1 MGGLPPVF
9 IEFLGKS
16 KGVKMAMAD
25 IKAETRLAAKEGAG
39 NFQTFGR
46 VSKAA
51 IMGIGI
57 AAGAAA
63 VGAVKMA
70 ADFETQM
77 TRVRT
82 GAGETAGNM
91 KMVSDG
97 ILAMAGEVG
106 QSTSQLTTG
115 LYTVESAGYHGAD
128 ALNVLKNSAMGAK
141 VGAADLGTVTDAVT
155 TALNAYKLG
164 AGQATA
170 VTNALIGTEAEG
182 KTNMEALAG
191 SMANILPTASAAHV
205 GLNEVLGA
213 MATMTAQGTPAAVAA
228 TYLRQTIGQ
237 LSNPSA
243 KAANEMKSLG
253 LSATQVGLELGKSGL
268 AATLTTITDAIQ
280 KHMGPAGTVLIDK
293 LKSASRNTSDFQKVL
308 ANLSPTQQT
317 YIGALATMVGGTKSM
332 QAALELTGPH
342 MADFK
347 KNTAGIAEH
356 VKAGGK
362 SIEGWSDV
370 QKTLNQ
376 KIAEAKGALQGMTI
390 QIGQYL
396 LPVATKIMGVIAQT
410 VTWLTKHKQIALG
423 VAIVIGGALVVALAA
438 AAVAMW
444 NFTAAALANPVVWI
458 VVGVMALVAA
468 IVYLII
474 HWRQVWSEIKKIA
487 DDVGHYLSEAWNWL
501 KNTTLDFWHGIEDG
515 IKSVWHSIAAFFV
528 GVWHGVADPIVSA
541 WHWISN
547 VTSTVWNAISGFF
560 KKWWPLL
567 LVIFMP
573 FIALIVSLWN
583 HCHKQ
588 IEDFVKT
595 VWNGIKSFLT
605 GVWHGISS
613 VASAVW
619 SVIKTVIV
627 KPIEEVWHWLEGKW
641 RSISH
646 WLEGEWL
653 GISRIA
659 SNLWGR
665 IRRGMIQPIEDAW
678 HSLTNTMGRI
688 AATIYNKLHG
698 AWVGVSRIGSWFLSI
713 GSAIVHGIING
724 VEGAA
729 GGLYDSLRNLAGN
742 ALDAAKSFLGINSPS
757 KVFAMVV
764 GKAIP
769 EGIGKGVDDHAY
781 LAHQSV
787 VSLSQGLASARAD
800 LGSVMLE
807 TGAYGAYGGA
817 YGGSN
822 GVPLQQEIYFQLDGE
837 TLFKGMQKTTLQY
850 NRRNRSNG
858 LSLAH

>member
-1 MGGLPPVF
+1 MAGLPPVF
-9 IEFLGKS
+9 VEFLGKS

-25 IKAETRLAAKEGAG
+25 IKAETRAAAKEGSG

-57 AAGAAA
+57 AAAGAA

-70 ADFETQM
+70 ADFQTQM

-141 VGAADLGTVTDAVT
+141 VGAAELGTVTDAVT

-191 SMANILPTASAAHV
+191 SMANILPTAAAAHV

-356 VKAGGK
+356 VKEGGK
-362 SIEGWSDV
+362 SIEGWADV

-376 KIAEAKGALQGMTI
+376 KIAEAKGALQGLTI
-390 QIGQYL
+390 QVGQAL
-396 LPVATKIMGVIAQT
+396 LPVATKIMGVIAHT
-410 VTWLTKHKQIALG
+410 VTWLTKHKDVAKAL
-423 VAIVIGGALVVALAA
+423 AIVIGGALVLALAALTAQMWALAA
-438 AAVAMW
+438 AA
-444 NFTAAALANPVVWI
+444 LADPLTWI
-458 VVGVMALVAA
+458 VLAVILLIAEIVLLVM
-468 IVYLII
+468 
-474 HWRQVWSEIKKIA
+474 HWRQIWNEIKKISIE
-487 DDVGHYLSEAWNWL
+487 VGHAVAQAWDWL
-501 KNTTLDFWHGIEDG
+501 KDHTLSIWHDITGAVTKAWD
-515 IKSVWHSIAAFFV
+515 SIARFFT
-528 GVWHGVADPIVSA
+528 SA
-541 WHWISN
+541 WHTVVDPLLFGWHWLQHATMS
-547 VTSTVWNAISGFF
+547 VWNSVAGFF

-567 LVIFMP
+567 LVIFAP
-573 FIALIVSLWN
+573 FIAVLVALWN
-583 HCHKQ
+583 HFHKQ
-588 IEDFVKT
+588 IWDKVVSAWNTVSAFLKVTWKGLQDLALKAWSMVKLYIIQPMET
-595 VWNGIKSFLT
+595 
-605 GVWHGISS
+605 
-613 VASAVW
+613 
-619 SVIKTVIV
+619 
-627 KPIEEVWHWLEGKW
+627 VWHWLERAW
-641 RSISH
+641 SSITGALSSQWH
-646 WLEGEWL
+646 
-653 GISRIA
+653 RIQA
-659 SNLWGR
+659 VALVIWGAIKR
-665 IRRGMIQPIEDAW
+665 NMIKPLEDAW
-678 HSLTNTMGRI
+678 HTITRLMGLVRD
-688 AATIYNKLHG
+688 TISKKLHD
-698 AWVGVSRIGSWFLSI
+698 AWNAVKNIGSWFLSI
-713 GSAIVHGIING
+713 GSAIVHGIIRGIENG
-724 VEGAA
+724 AGA
-729 GGLYDSLRNLAGN
+729 LFDSLKSLASD
-742 ALDAAKSFLGINSPS
+742 ALGAAKSFLGINSPS
-757 KVFAMVV
+757 KVFAMIV

-769 EGIGKGVDDHAY
+769 EGIAKGVDDHGH

-787 VSLSQGLASARAD
+787 ASLAQGLASQRAD
-800 LGSVMLE
+800 LGSVMLG
-807 TGAYGAYGGA
+807 TGAYGAPGGA
-817 YGGSN
+817 YSAN
-822 GVPLQQEIYFQLDGE
+822 GVPLEQEIYFQLDGE

>member
-1 MGGLPPVF
+1 
-9 IEFLGKS
+9 
-16 KGVKMAMAD
+16 
-25 IKAETRLAAKEGAG
+25 
-39 NFQTFGR
+39 
-46 VSKAA
+46 
-51 IMGIGI
+51 
-57 AAGAAA
+57 
-63 VGAVKMA
+63 
-70 ADFETQM
+70 
-77 TRVRT
+77 
-82 GAGETAGNM
+82 
-91 KMVSDG
+91 
-97 ILAMAGEVG
+97 
-106 QSTSQLTTG
+106 
-115 LYTVESAGYHGAD
+115 
-128 ALNVLKNSAMGAK
+128 
-141 VGAADLGTVTDAVT
+141 
-155 TALNAYKLG
+155 
-164 AGQATA
+164 
-170 VTNALIGTEAEG
+170 
-182 KTNMEALAG
+182 
-191 SMANILPTASAAHV
+191 
-205 GLNEVLGA
+205 
-213 MATMTAQGTPAAVAA
+213 
-228 TYLRQTIGQ
+228 
-237 LSNPSA
+237 
-243 KAANEMKSLG
+243 
-253 LSATQVGLELGKSGL
+253 
-268 AATLTTITDAIQ
+268 
-280 KHMGPAGTVLIDK
+280 
-293 LKSASRNTSDFQKVL
+293 
-308 ANLSPTQQT
+308 
-317 YIGALATMVGGTKSM
+317 
-332 QAALELTGPH
+332 
-342 MADFK
+342 
-347 KNTAGIAEH
+347 
-356 VKAGGK
+356 
-362 SIEGWSDV
+362 
-370 QKTLNQ
+370 
-376 KIAEAKGALQGMTI
+376 
-390 QIGQYL
+390 
-396 LPVATKIMGVIAQT
+396 
-410 VTWLTKHKQIALG
+410 
-423 VAIVIGGALVVALAA
+423 
-438 AAVAMW
+438 
-444 NFTAAALANPVVWI
+444 
-458 VVGVMALVAA
+458 
-468 IVYLII
+468 
-474 HWRQVWSEIKKIA
+474 
-487 DDVGHYLSEAWNWL
+487 
-501 KNTTLDFWHGIEDG
+501 
-515 IKSVWHSIAAFFV
+515 
-528 GVWHGVADPIVSA
+528 
-541 WHWISN
+541 
-547 VTSTVWNAISGFF
+547 
-560 KKWWPLL
+560 
-567 LVIFMP
+567 MP